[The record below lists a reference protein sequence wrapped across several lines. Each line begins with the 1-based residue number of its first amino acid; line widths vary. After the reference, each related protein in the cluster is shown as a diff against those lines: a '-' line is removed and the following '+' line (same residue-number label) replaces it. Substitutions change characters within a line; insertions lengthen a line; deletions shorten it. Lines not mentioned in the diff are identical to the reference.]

1 MGARLSAG
9 SSADAQESTDRGS
22 DIDRKKIST
31 GSSADGQESTDRGS
45 DVDKSTGSSA
55 NSQESTDRDS
65 GIEISSRWSRY
76 RTCCGIFRLF
86 FACGAPTNDDPSLSS
101 STSSSTSNEETVA
114 GAEHKDCKQTTEP
127 DSSKV
132 WNLLSFAKRSLRRVS
147 KKKTSSFAAR
157 ELHRLG
163 FFFDSDLRLRDSL
176 SERLTLEKF
185 NKVVQK
191 MESTV
196 FLSPN
201 AKTARALVIL
211 LCGRGELKT
220 LFVQAAFCHF
230 WVIEHVELTEKS
242 NFQQQASFEALLDHV
257 LCAWDLVSATFPDKM
272 LALVAHA
279 YGGTLAIELLKH
291 RGWGAL
297 QRLRCI
303 GFCDAQIPDG
313 SLRVLSY
320 DQLKFLEGNAVNWVS
335 SQEPL
340 DKRLCGVSSPDLF
353 GTIKKNPMEH
363 LSSGTTKGDGV
374 VMSAFDSLCNFILSK
389 LDVPDDADR
398 EGRDEQSESSAQ
410 GV

>member
-1 MGARLSAG
+1 MVETYGMTRETFTL
-9 SSADAQESTDRGS
+9 
-22 DIDRKKIST
+22 K
-31 GSSADGQESTDRGS
+31 
-45 DVDKSTGSSA
+45 
-55 NSQESTDRDS
+55 
-65 GIEISSRWSRY
+65 
-76 RTCCGIFRLF
+76 RTLALAYG
-86 FACGAPTNDDPSLSS
+86 G
-101 STSSSTSNEETVA
+101 
-114 GAEHKDCKQTTEP
+114 
-127 DSSKV
+127 
-132 WNLLSFAKRSLRRVS
+132 
-147 KKKTSSFAAR
+147 
-157 ELHRLG
+157 
-163 FFFDSDLRLRDSL
+163 
-176 SERLTLEKF
+176 
-185 NKVVQK
+185 VVQK

-196 FLSPN
+196 FLSSN

-211 LCGRGELKT
+211 LCGRGELNAGQWSRSLCLT
-220 LFVQAAFCHF
+220 DSLRTGSVLPFLEWAH
-230 WVIEHVELTEKS
+230 ELDIAVLVLNPNEVMLNGKK
-242 NFQQQASFEALLDHV
+242 QQASFEALLDHV

-303 GFCDAQIPDG
+303 AFCDAQIPDG

-374 VMSAFDSLCNFILSK
+374 VMSAFDSICNFILSK
-389 LDVPDDADR
+389 LDVPDNADR